1 MSLPKKYLTI
11 AKPSFQKFPPSSILM
26 TSLCLKTNSAT
37 PWPGQEEGSKRKG
50 KKEQSTSSKRKMNR
64 NDSTKSSEICWRG
77 LEHRAR
83 RKNKEL
89 SQVRVT
95 VSIVQQEK
103 VYRLINPLPLVMR
116 TARKV
121 QKRLNQPVKK
131 SQVKKKRV
139 YLNLEVR
146 LPANRDNPRKR

>member
-1 MSLPKKYLTI
+1 M
-11 AKPSFQKFPPSSILM
+11 
-26 TSLCLKTNSAT
+26 KTNSAT

-64 NDSTKSSEICWRG
+64 NDSTKSSEICWRE

-83 RKNKEL
+83 RKNKKL

-95 VSIVQQEK
+95 VSIVQQDQQEK

-121 QKRLNQPVKK
+121 QKRLNPPAKK
-131 SQVKKKRV
+131 SQVKRKRV
-139 YLNLEVR
+139 YPNLEVR
-146 LPANRDNPRKR
+146 LPANRDNPRKRQTAWMSWIDN

>member
-1 MSLPKKYLTI
+1 
-11 AKPSFQKFPPSSILM
+11 
-26 TSLCLKTNSAT
+26 
-37 PWPGQEEGSKRKG
+37 
-50 KKEQSTSSKRKMNR
+50 MNR